1 MKIVSSCYLDSSS
14 RGTFT
19 YCKARLIR
27 NELLEK
33 EVGSSEFCCLCC
45 RAPDCCVSLAV
56 ELLSQF
62 IEKRREMKQEG
73 RTEQE
78 LSESFCFLY
87 PDKSKVLLKT
97 ARSMRCSFVLP
108 DSKVL
113 SLWRL
118 QLQWI
123 CEKGLAVG
131 HSRITTLGN
140 PSVGELK
147 PARRVCCQRRLN
159 CWTFAGRMESNHEVV
174 LLCFCFCRCLPL

>member
-87 PDKSKVLLKT
+87 PDKSKVPMKIV
-97 ARSMRCSFVLP
+97 RSLYGSFVL
-108 DSKVL
+108 SA
-113 SLWRL
+113 RF
-118 QLQWI
+118 
-123 CEKGLAVG
+123 
-131 HSRITTLGN
+131 SR
-140 PSVGELK
+140 SV
-147 PARRVCCQRRLN
+147 
-159 CWTFAGRMESNHEVV
+159 S
-174 LLCFCFCRCLPL
+174 PLVSAAPVDL

>member
-1 MKIVSSCYLDSSS
+1 MKVVSSCYLDSSS

-33 EVGSSEFCCLCC
+33 EVGSSEFCSLCC
-45 RAPDCCVSLAV
+45 RAPDCRVSPAV
-56 ELLSQF
+56 ELLHQF

-87 PDKSKVLLKT
+87 PDKSKVLSK
-97 ARSMRCSFVLP
+97 AEISFVAAFSLTY
-108 DSKVL
+108 SKVL
-113 SLWRL
+113 FLLWRL

-147 PARRVCCQRRLN
+147 PAGWVRWER
-159 CWTFAGRMESNHEVV
+159 
-174 LLCFCFCRCLPL
+174 

>member
-56 ELLSQF
+56 ELLYQF

-78 LSESFCFLY
+78 LAESFCFLY
-87 PDKSKVLLKT
+87 PDKSKVPIKTRVGSSQLCLAQILK
-97 ARSMRCSFVLP
+97 
-108 DSKVL
+108 
-113 SLWRL
+113 
-118 QLQWI
+118 
-123 CEKGLAVG
+123 
-131 HSRITTLGN
+131 
-140 PSVGELK
+140 
-147 PARRVCCQRRLN
+147 
-159 CWTFAGRMESNHEVV
+159 
-174 LLCFCFCRCLPL
+174 FCFSSGVCSSSGSVKRVWPLAILG

>member
-1 MKIVSSCYLDSSS
+1 M
-14 RGTFT
+14 
-19 YCKARLIR
+19 
-27 NELLEK
+27 
-33 EVGSSEFCCLCC
+33 
-45 RAPDCCVSLAV
+45 

-87 PDKSKVLLKT
+87 PDKSKVLTKT
-97 ARSMRCSFVLP
+97 VRSVCRSVVLR
-108 DSKVL
+108 DAKVL
-113 SLWRL
+113 FLLWRL

-140 PSVGELK
+140 PSVGELG
-147 PARRVCCQRRLN
+147 PESAVNADC
-159 CWTFAGRMESNHEVV
+159 CWTLAGMMDSNHEVRWLTLFLFV
-174 LLCFCFCRCLPL
+174 FLQVFTSLNIPICYKSIPLKWAHTETWLFLKL

>member
-33 EVGSSEFCCLCC
+33 EVGSSGLCSLCC
-45 RAPDCCVSLAV
+45 RAPDCCVSPAV
-56 ELLSQF
+56 ELLHQF

-87 PDKSKVLLKT
+87 PDKSKVLSKAEISLSQLCRCHILK
-97 ARSMRCSFVLP
+97 
-108 DSKVL
+108 
-113 SLWRL
+113 
-118 QLQWI
+118 
-123 CEKGLAVG
+123 
-131 HSRITTLGN
+131 
-140 PSVGELK
+140 
-147 PARRVCCQRRLN
+147 
-159 CWTFAGRMESNHEVV
+159 
-174 LLCFCFCRCLPL
+174 FCFSSGVCSSSGSVKRVWPLDILG